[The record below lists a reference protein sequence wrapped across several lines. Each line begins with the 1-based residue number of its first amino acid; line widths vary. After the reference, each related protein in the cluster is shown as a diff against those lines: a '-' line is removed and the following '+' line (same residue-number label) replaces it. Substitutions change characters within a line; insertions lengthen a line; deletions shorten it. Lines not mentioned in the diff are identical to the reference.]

1 MSLSETVGLPT
12 AEQIASMLSAEQARN
27 TKIDDLI
34 AVGKAIANGT
44 AQIAKIERPYQLP
57 TVSSF
62 SALQGIIK
70 LGLAQNYLQERLCDS
85 TGAVTQSGTLFACS
99 GGTRWSQIVLEVIG
113 IDREVVT
120 DASGNPLTTV
130 DAAGNTIP
138 AHSVTLAFRNS
149 IGDYQFNR
157 SADSNWEA
165 SDLRCWLNSN
175 DDRGIPTHQKF
186 TYTGDTAFTVTAA
199 PATIVK
205 VEVNGVIIPQY
216 SGWTYSNGTLN
227 LIATPTEGATVVAFY
242 YQDGSKYANQNP
254 GLLAENGLDEELQ
267 AVLAYRKSRTSGRD
281 IIDRVFLLS
290 EAEAGS
296 LGTDTLLND
305 DDYGNCYPA
314 FYSPNQATNAANTN
328 RIRTDANGTAKTWWL
343 RSANNSTSAWYVNT
357 SGALSYHIADISY
370 GVVPACVIA

>member
-1 MSLSETVGLPT
+1 MSLSEMVNLPT
-12 AEQIASMLSAEQARN
+12 AEQFA
-27 TKIDDLI
+27 DLL
-34 AVGKAIANGT
+34 AVNKAIANGIFD
-44 AQIAKIERPYQLP
+44 IAKLERPYQLP
-57 TVSSF
+57 TLNSF
-62 SALQGIIK
+62 AALQGIIR
-70 LGLAQNYLQERLCDS
+70 LGLAKNYLQERISDS
-85 TGAVTQSGTLFACS
+85 TGTVTQNGTIFACS
-99 GGTRWSQIVLEVIG
+99 GGTRWNQFLLEVIG
-113 IDREVVT
+113 IDREIVT
-120 DASGNPLTTV
+120 DAQGNELTTV

-149 IGDYQFNR
+149 IGDYQFDR
-157 SADSNWEA
+157 SAVSNWEA

-175 DDRGIPTHQKF
+175 DDKGIPTHQKF

-290 EAEAGS
+290 EAEVGS
-296 LGTDTLLND
+296 LGMDTLLD
-305 DDYGNCYPA
+305 DEEYGNCYPA

-328 RIRTDANGTAKTWWL
+328 RIRTDANGTAKSWCL
-343 RSANNSTSAWYVNT
+343 RSAYSDTYAWCVNT
-357 SGALSYHIADISY
+357 SGVLYGGGASDSN